1 MTPPTSFSWRFRAEK
16 RCCFPVFASGRIV
29 HLCVH
34 AGGDGDRVCKR
45 EREGENGEG
54 VEEHVSSNM
63 LGGASQ
69 IVSMI
74 RVKCNGT

>member
-1 MTPPTSFSWRFRAEK
+1 MPATVGVAADVPPTSSGMPPMIVQNWS
-16 RCCFPVFASGRIV
+16 PFAHTSGEV
-29 HLCVH
+29 T
-34 AGGDGDRVCKR
+34 
-45 EREGENGEG
+45 
-54 VEEHVSSNM
+54 SSNM